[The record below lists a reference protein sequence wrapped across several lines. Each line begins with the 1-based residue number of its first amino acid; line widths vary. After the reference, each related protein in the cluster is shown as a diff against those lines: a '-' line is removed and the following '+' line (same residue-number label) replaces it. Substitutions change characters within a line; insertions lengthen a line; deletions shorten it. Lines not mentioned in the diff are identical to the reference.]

1 MKLGQ
6 IRDVRVPIEVV
17 LGGATLSVEQL
28 ETLGEGTIIELT
40 ALAGEPVEVRA
51 GGERVAHGEVVVI
64 DENFGVRV
72 TGLTDNQE
80 V

>member
-1 MKLGQ
+1 MKLGK

-17 LGGATLSVEQL
+17 LGGTTVSVEQL
-28 ETLGEGTIIELT
+28 EALGDGTIIELT
-40 ALAGEPVEVRA
+40 SLAGEPVEVRA
-51 GGERVAHGEVVVI
+51 GGELVAHGEVVVI

-72 TGLTDNQE
+72 TALAGERE